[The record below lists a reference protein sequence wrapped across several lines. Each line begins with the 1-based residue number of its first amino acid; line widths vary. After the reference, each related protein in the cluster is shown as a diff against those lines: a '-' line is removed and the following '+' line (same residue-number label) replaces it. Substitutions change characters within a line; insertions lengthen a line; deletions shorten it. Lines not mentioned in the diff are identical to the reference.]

1 VPQREKAPNNSLLA
15 GAADYSAIG
24 VAAALPWST
33 SATGILIVVWLVTL
47 LPTLNFSAIRREF
60 LIPAG
65 GLPVL
70 LWLFAAVGMLWTHAP
85 WADRLAGLEGFCK
98 LLAIPL
104 ILAHFRRS
112 DRGSW
117 VLAGF
122 LTSCVVLLAVSY
134 VLALW
139 PGLTWRGARSAGV
152 PVKEYVAQSTEFVI
166 CFFVL
171 LAIGFRVVP
180 DRPLVSVGAFVL
192 AASFLV
198 NIFYIATGRTA
209 LVVIVVLLFV
219 FAFRQWEWKKACVV
233 LLIAIVCALF
243 VWESSTYLRTQLALV
258 PGEIQRYINEN
269 ASTRFGE
276 RLEYW
281 QKSISFISDAPILG
295 QGTGSIREL
304 FRQAATGQKGASSL
318 LSDNPHNQTLTVA
331 IQLGFLGIVLL
342 YAMWIAHLR
351 LFLGGNLPA
360 SVGLVIVVQN
370 MVSSLFNSHLF
381 DFTQGWIYVFG
392 VGVAGGTVLR
402 GQMNGD
408 ETQAGTVLSLRPDSY
423 GNCRKETAS
432 RVGD

>member
-1 VPQREKAPNNSLLA
+1 MPQREKAPNNSLLA
-15 GAADYSAIG
+15 GAVDYSAIG

-33 SATGILIVVWLVTL
+33 SATGILIVLWLVTL
-47 LPTLNFSAIRREF
+47 LPTLNSSVIRREF
-60 LIPAG
+60 LTPAG

-139 PGLTWRGARSAGV
+139 PGLTWRGARSDAGV

-295 QGTGSIREL
+295 
-304 FRQAATGQKGASSL
+304 
-318 LSDNPHNQTLTVA
+318 
-331 IQLGFLGIVLL
+331 
-342 YAMWIAHLR
+342 
-351 LFLGGNLPA
+351 
-360 SVGLVIVVQN
+360 
-370 MVSSLFNSHLF
+370 
-381 DFTQGWIYVFG
+381 
-392 VGVAGGTVLR
+392 R
-402 GQMNGD
+402 GQDPSGSCFVRLLQD
-408 ETQAGTVLSLRPDSY
+408 RKGHRRLSLTTLITR
-423 GNCRKETAS
+423 R
-432 RVGD
+432 